1 MVGALGERAVRPRAR
16 WLASLAA
23 TSVLLAPSWARAA
36 ASGQAVA
43 ETRSSAS
50 AVFAVIVTNNR
61 STRLDRPDLQYADDD
76 GARYYQLVSRRG
88 AGRPRPP
95 ALLTRFDP
103 ATASVHPELVPV
115 AQPPRRAGK
124 LLASRFA
131 EARGAILEA
140 RRAGKHTEFY
150 FVFAGHGDV
159 EGGIGYLDLEDA
171 RIDPAFLEHEVVERV
186 PRRSTLHVVLD
197 QLQFVVRGQPAQ
209 TRRAAR
215 GEAAGPGARL
225 RGAPSQRFGLFL
237 STNSEAEVYEWSELE
252 SGIFS
257 HEVRSGLSGAA
268 DADGDGRVS
277 YAELAGFVDRANA
290 KLPSAN
296 LRPHVFLRG
305 PNGDAG
311 AVLFSPA
318 SSTGR
323 RLTIGPGERRL
334 WIRGAGNERLLDLH
348 KEQAPM
354 TIVVPGES
362 DQPFTVAESRAPN
375 GPTGRPALSE
385 YDVPRGDV
393 PVALAELP
401 AQASLETARGG
412 AAIFGALFQI
422 PYGPQAFASFMA
434 ESDRGDEAV
443 YGVGAADEAR
453 MRHYL
458 TFIADSDREVSRTQ
472 GLMLGGLGAV
482 FLGTGI
488 ATVAGTS
495 RWDDNRAAGLIVAGL
510 GLPMLAMGLEVGL
523 SKSVGQRTL
532 EMFQSELAQPGADR
546 AAVVAHI
553 ESNLDQLARV
563 ERRKARFAAGWLG
576 ATALLAAT
584 VTTAGA
590 IEGPQGRQAAPLV
603 AGFGT
608 AAVMGAMAWR
618 VLDVEMPTERL
629 LRLYRSD
636 PDLDPQIGIGIVPP
650 VPTAGGT
657 TPALVSVS
665 GRF

>member
-1 MVGALGERAVRPRAR
+1 MGDRAVTPRAR
-16 WLASLAA
+16 RLASLSV
-23 TSVLLAPSWARAA
+23 TCVLLVPSWARAA
-36 ASGQAVA
+36 ASGQAAA
-43 ETRSSAS
+43 ERGSSAS
-50 AVFAVIVTNNR
+50 AIFAVIVTNNR

-76 GARYYQLVSRRG
+76 GARYYQLFRG
-88 AGRPRPP
+88 VAPTDHVR
-95 ALLTRFDP
+95 LLTRFDP

-115 AQPPRRAGK
+115 AQPPRRAE
-124 LLASRFA
+124 LLATLA

-159 EGGIGYLDLEDA
+159 ENGIGYLDLEDA
-171 RIDPAFLEHEVVERV
+171 RIDPAFLEREVVDRV
-186 PRRSTLHVVLD
+186 PADTLHVVLD
-197 QLQFVVRGQPAQ
+197 SCNSFFVVNPRKPGG
-209 TRRAAR
+209 RRWATPRDLALGFAAR
-215 GEAAGPGARL
+215 HPNV
-225 RGAPSQRFGLFL
+225 GLFL

-296 LRPHVFLRG
+296 LRPHVFQRG

-318 SSTGR
+318 SATGR

-354 TIVVPGES
+354 TIVVPGEA
-362 DQPFTVAESRAPN
+362 DQPFTVDEWRAPN
-375 GPTGRPALSE
+375 GPTGRPAVSE
-385 YDVPRGDV
+385 YDVPRGAA

-422 PYGPQAFASFMA
+422 PYGPQAFASFMV
-434 ESDRGDEAV
+434 ESGQGEEPV

-458 TFIADSDREVSRTQ
+458 TFIADSDRELSRSQ
-472 GLMLGGLGAV
+472 GLMLGGMGAV
-482 FLGTGI
+482 LLGTGI
-488 ATVAGTS
+488 AVMAGTS
-495 RWDDNRAAGLIVAGL
+495 RWDDNRAGGLILAGVGLPLLAL
-510 GLPMLAMGLEVGL
+510 GLDVGL
-523 SKSVGQRTL
+523 SKSMGQRTL

-553 ESNLDQLARV
+553 ESNLDQVARV
-563 ERRKARFAAGWLG
+563 ERRKARFLAGWLG
-576 ATALLAAT
+576 TAAL
-584 VTTAGA
+584 VTTAITASGA
-590 IEGPQGRQAAPLV
+590 IEGPQGRQPAALV
-603 AGFGT
+603 AGFGF
-608 AAVMGAMAWR
+608 AAFFGVVAWR
-618 VLDVEMPTERL
+618 VLDTEMPTERL

-650 VPTAGGT
+650 MPTAGGT
-657 TPALVSVS
+657 TPALLTVS

>member
-1 MVGALGERAVRPRAR
+1 MRPRAR
-16 WLASLAA
+16 WLAWLGV
-23 TSVLLAPSWARAA
+23 TSVLFAPAWARAA
-36 ASGQAVA
+36 GSGQAVA
-43 ETRSSAS
+43 QARPSAS

-76 GARYYQLVSRRG
+76 GARYYQLFRG
-88 AGRPRPP
+88 VAP
-95 ALLTRFDP
+95 ADHVRLLTRFDP
-103 ATASVHPELVPV
+103 ATASVHPELVP
-115 AQPPRRAGK
+115 AARPPRRAE
-124 LLASRFA
+124 LLATLA

-159 EGGIGYLDLEDA
+159 ENGIGYLDLEDA
-171 RIDPAFLEHEVVERV
+171 RIDPAFLEHEVVDRV
-186 PRRSTLHVVLD
+186 PADTLHVVLD
-197 QLQFVVRGQPAQ
+197 SCNSFFVVNPRKPGG
-209 TRRAAR
+209 RRWATPRDLALGFAAR
-215 GEAAGPGARL
+215 HPNV
-225 RGAPSQRFGLFL
+225 GLFL

-296 LRPHVFLRG
+296 LRPHVFQRG

-311 AVLFSPA
+311 AALFSPA
-318 SSTGR
+318 SATGR
-323 RLTIGPGERRL
+323 RLTIGAGERRL
-334 WIRGAGNERLLDLH
+334 WIRGAGNERLVDLH

-354 TIVVPGES
+354 TIVVPGEA
-362 DQPFTVAESRAPN
+362 DQPLTVAEWRAPN
-375 GPTGRPALSE
+375 GPGGRPALSE
-385 YDVPRGDV
+385 YDVPRGGA
-393 PVALAELP
+393 PVALAELT
-401 AQASLETARGG
+401 AQASPETARGG

-434 ESDRGDEAV
+434 ESGQADETV

-458 TFIADSDREVSRTQ
+458 TFIAESDREVSRTQ
-472 GLMLGGLGAV
+472 GLTLGGVGAV
-482 FLGTGI
+482 FLATGI
-488 ATVAGTS
+488 AAMASTS
-495 RWDDNRAAGLIVAGL
+495 RWDDTRGAGLIVAGVGLPLLAL
-510 GLPMLAMGLEVGL
+510 GLDVGL

-532 EMFQSELAQPGADR
+532 EMFQSELAQPGAER
-546 AAVVAHI
+546 AVVVAHI

-563 ERRKARFAAGWLG
+563 ERRKARFTAGYLG
-576 ATALLAAT
+576 TAALLVTAA
-584 VTTAGA
+584 VTAGA
-590 IEGPQGRQAAPLV
+590 IDGSQGRQPAALV

-608 AAVMGAMAWR
+608 AAVMGALAWR
-618 VLDVEMPTERL
+618 VLDVEMPTEHL

-636 PDLDPQIGIGIVPP
+636 PDLGSQIGIGIVPP
-650 VPTAGGT
+650 VPTAGGA
-657 TPALVSVS
+657 TPALMTVS